1 MTLGSLCSFIGRA
14 GLVPEVQAAGRGNCT
29 KLLAACF
36 GAPPD
41 AECAACQC
49 ATAQGLAACIT
60 VWYGMARYDLVRFA
74 CFGIQEVSPLNPL
87 PYPFPGSLELF
98 EKFQASP
105 FPTIFIF
112 RIQMKSNITV
122 IYSNMAINLNNSFIP
137 IRPRKL

>member
-1 MTLGSLCSFIGRA
+1 
-14 GLVPEVQAAGRGNCT
+14 
-29 KLLAACF
+29 LLAACF

-60 VWYGMARYDLVRFA
+60 VWYCMARYDLVRFA

-112 RIQMKSNITV
+112 RIQMKSNITEMWQSISTTHSYPFGQESCDNKTWCLQMIWLGSAV
-122 IYSNMAINLNNSFIP
+122 DP
-137 IRPRKL
+137 K